1 MKWCNNKECE
11 GYEELEDNH
20 CSQAATIERCLEVM
34 SLTTQTDPGAEVPC
48 SDRVIN
54 ALSDKDKAKMFIDLM
69 CIIHRDGGH
78 YMAEHGEQKAYD
90 DAIKKILALIQEHL

>member
-1 MKWCNNKECE
+1 MKTFDEFIYEEQIRRCRSLEKYEVEYLRTAWEACLKANKEPV
-11 GYEELEDNH
+11 
-20 CSQAATIERCLEVM
+20 S
-34 SLTTQTDPGAEVPC
+34 EVPC

-78 YMAEHGEQKAYD
+78 YMAEHGEQKAFD
-90 DAIKKILALIQEHL
+90 DAIEKILPLVQEHL